1 MSRYRPPAAPKS
13 NYLTA
18 EGETRLR
25 QELDFLWRDERP
37 KVTQQVSDAAALGD
51 RSENAEYIYGKK
63 RLREIDRRVRYL
75 RQRLED
81 AVVVKTLPT
90 DTSKIYFGAWV
101 DLEDDLGE
109 IHNYR
114 IVGPDEVGDRPG
126 YISMDAPL
134 GRALLG
140 RQTDDEISISTPT
153 GRSHFYI
160 TDIRYTMP
168 A

>member
-1 MSRYRPPAAPKS
+1 
-13 NYLTA
+13 
-18 EGETRLR
+18 
-25 QELDFLWRDERP
+25 
-37 KVTQQVSDAAALGD
+37 
-51 RSENAEYIYGKK
+51 
-63 RLREIDRRVRYL
+63 
-75 RQRLED
+75 
-81 AVVVKTLPT
+81 VVVKTLPT

>member
-1 MSRYRPPAAPKS
+1 MSRYRPPAPPKS

-75 RQRLED
+75 RKRLED
-81 AVVVKTLPT
+81 ATVVKTLPT
-90 DTSKIYFGAWV
+90 DTSKIYFGAWIE
-101 DLEDDLGE
+101 LEGSDGNTNL
-109 IHNYR
+109 YR
-114 IVGPDEVGDRPG
+114 IVGPDEVGDKPG
-126 YISMDAPL
+126 YVSMDAPL

-140 RQTDDEISISTPT
+140 KQVDDEVVIVTPG
-153 GRSHFYI
+153 GRTRYYVAA
-160 TDIRYTMP
+160 IRYTMP